1 MRKCL
6 ILDDFVIL
14 FFLIRFILDIIW
26 LHCHRLTLV
35 ECYFISTILLLVT
48 DLQIRPFFVCWMALL
63 VWCWICFNIYA
74 PYMKYEE
81 NWWVVMMHTI
91 DVLFICF
98 WARMSL
104 TDFFRRLWSEDALL
118 IHIVVGW
125 NLMVIQPTTWMRFFM
140 DSVEYF
146 LLLRFEIVLESTDR
160 WNTKELSFILAHFAG
175 AFFYFF
181 QSEIYQRKRRF
192 GLNKLFT

>member
-104 TDFFRRLWSEDALL
+104 TDFFRRLWRCVTNSYCGGLKSDGHPTHHLNA
-118 IHIVVGW
+118 IFYGFCWIFS
-125 NLMVIQPTTWMRFFM
+125 VIAIR
-140 DSVEYF
+140 D
-146 LLLRFEIVLESTDR
+146 
-160 WNTKELSFILAHFAG
+160 
-175 AFFYFF
+175 
-181 QSEIYQRKRRF
+181 RF
-192 GLNKLFT
+192 GEHWQMEYQGIKLYFGSLCRCIFLFFPERDISAKTTLRLK

>member
-1 MRKCL
+1 M
-6 ILDDFVIL
+6 
-14 FFLIRFILDIIW
+14 
-26 LHCHRLTLV
+26 
-35 ECYFISTILLLVT
+35 ISLS
-48 DLQIRPFFVCWMALL
+48 QANAGR
-63 VWCWICFNIYA
+63 
-74 PYMKYEE
+74 
-81 NWWVVMMHTI
+81 
-91 DVLFICF
+91 VLFYLYHFAPCYWFTNKTIFCLLDGTFGLMLNLFQYLCSIYEVWGELVSGDDAHNWCSVYLFLSSYEFNWFF
-98 WARMSL
+98 WSHL
-104 TDFFRRLWSEDALL
+104 ALL